1 MSEDYSF
8 LRSGSNGF
16 YTEKNYNIEETI
28 KSILIILF
36 KNAFLKL
43 DNWCRHRGV
52 FDPNTELSFDLV
64 KTFIK
69 IETIIFLDTPNLNE
83 KIQDVLKEVDNI
95 YNNFEEELIEMTENN
110 EENNLKILC
119 NCQDC
124 EIVNN
129 IDTIWENFNPTD
141 GLILLLKNK
150 IDEFN
155 IADYFN

>member
-8 LRSGSNGF
+8 LRTGSNGF
-16 YTEKNYNIEETI
+16 YTERTYNIEENI
-28 KSILIILF
+28 KAILIVLL

-52 FDPNTELSFDLV
+52 INPDTELSFDLV

-83 KIQDVLKEVDNI
+83 RIQETLREVENI
-95 YNNFEEELIEMTENN
+95 YNNFEEELIEISENN
-110 EENNLKILC
+110 QQNNPQPLC
-119 NCQDC
+119 RCEDC

-129 IDTIWENFNPTD
+129 IDTIWDNFNPTD
-141 GLILLLKNK
+141 TFIILLKKN
-150 IDEFN
+150 INEFS
-155 IADYFN
+155 IAELF